1 MNLTYS
7 KSVTCFKFSFSPLC
21 FSAPFSLSSVCLP
34 RAESEGEEEEEEE
47 EEEVPLLSEEELN
60 KLGSKLI
67 KAEIMGNTVRQIFIT
82 ADLLSTCFNSGI
94 NFLQSSK
101 ICWTALHSGGPKTRP
116 VTPSHQKDPVEV
128 DTTWVRCFSPPGR
141 GPGAEQG
148 EALGRTW
155 LTAGLGMSS

>member
-47 EEEVPLLSEEELN
+47 EVPLLSEEELN

-67 KAEIMGNTVRQIFIT
+67 KAEIMGNTVRQLFIT

-101 ICWTALHSGGPKTRP
+101 IC
-116 VTPSHQKDPVEV
+116 
-128 DTTWVRCFSPPGR
+128 
-141 GPGAEQG
+141 
-148 EALGRTW
+148 
-155 LTAGLGMSS
+155 

>member
-67 KAEIMGNTVRQIFIT
+67 KAEIMGNTVRQLFIT
-82 ADLLSTCFNSGI
+82 ADLLSTCFNWGI

-101 ICWTALHSGGPKTRP
+101 IC
-116 VTPSHQKDPVEV
+116 
-128 DTTWVRCFSPPGR
+128 
-141 GPGAEQG
+141 
-148 EALGRTW
+148 
-155 LTAGLGMSS
+155 

>member
-21 FSAPFSLSSVCLP
+21 FSAPFSLSSVCLF

-67 KAEIMGNTVRQIFIT
+67 KAEIMGNTVRQLFIT

-101 ICWTALHSGGPKTRP
+101 IC
-116 VTPSHQKDPVEV
+116 
-128 DTTWVRCFSPPGR
+128 
-141 GPGAEQG
+141 
-148 EALGRTW
+148 
-155 LTAGLGMSS
+155 

>member
-1 MNLTYS
+1 MNLTYR

-21 FSAPFSLSSVCLP
+21 FSAPLSLSSVCLP
-34 RAESEGEEEEEEE
+34 RAESEGEEEE

-67 KAEIMGNTVRQIFIT
+67 KAEIMGNTVRQLFIT

-101 ICWTALHSGGPKTRP
+101 IC
-116 VTPSHQKDPVEV
+116 
-128 DTTWVRCFSPPGR
+128 
-141 GPGAEQG
+141 
-148 EALGRTW
+148 
-155 LTAGLGMSS
+155 